1 MLEVRDD
8 PSAGYVACQVWA
20 DDTAGYEPI
29 NVDVGVK
36 KGVVITGKV
45 IDRASGKPVPGYVE
59 AAVLRGNPFAPAYP
73 TFNDTGLVRGRQTI
87 EEGVFRV
94 VAIPGPV
101 LLMGGPDTRR
111 SPGGFLNEMR
121 YKQPVA
127 DAKYPQY
134 FQEMPDH
141 TMYYGHG
148 ESGSLHGNFC
158 KVLELK
164 PGSAEVH
171 QDIVLERADAVA
183 VKIQDAEGRPL
194 RGVWV
199 TGLHPKPWMPALRI
213 EDDSCS
219 AYEVKADKPRLLIF
233 YQPEKKLVGTRTLQG
248 DEKQPIV
255 VKLGPTGAIEGRLL
269 DRDGKPLARMMV
281 QILYR
286 ERDAQQVHRVISEAQ
301 EVVTDTSGAFRFE
314 GLIPNR
320 KFTIYSLQHG
330 KTLLEDGS
338 KPRDFILH
346 TVKPGEALHLG
357 AIKLKT
363 VSDQA
368 GE

>member
-8 PSAGYVACQVWA
+8 PSAGYMGCQVWA

-29 NVDVGVK
+29 TVDIGVK

-45 IDRASGKPVPGYVE
+45 IDKATGKPVPGFAE
-59 AAVLRGNPFAPAYP
+59 AAVLRDNPFAPAYRM
-73 TFNDTGLVRGRQTI
+73 FNLTGLFRPVQTT

-101 LLMGGPDTRR
+101 ELMGGPDIRR
-111 SPGGFLNEMR
+111 LPGGLLDAMP

-134 FQEMPDH
+134 FLKMADN
-141 TMYYGHG
+141 TMYYGYG
-148 ESGSLHGNFC
+148 ESDSLQGNFC

-164 PGSAEVH
+164 PGIAEVH
-171 QDIVLERADAVA
+171 QDIVLERADALA
-183 VKIQDAEGRPL
+183 VKIQDAEGCPL
-194 RGVWV
+194 RGVWA
-199 TGLHPKPWMPALRI
+199 TGLHPKPWMSPLRI

-219 AYEVKADKPRLLIF
+219 AYEVKADRPRLLIF
-233 YQPEKKLVGTRTLQG
+233 YHAEKKLAGTLTLKG
-248 DEKQPIV
+248 TEKQPIV
-255 VKLGPTGAIEGRLL
+255 VELGPTGAIEGRLL
-269 DRDGKPLARMMV
+269 DRDGKPLARIMV

-286 ERDAQQVHRVISEAQ
+286 DRAAQQVHRVISEAQ
-301 EVVTDTSGAFRFE
+301 EVVTDTTGAFRFD
-314 GLIPNR
+314 GLIPNL
-320 KFTIYSLQHG
+320 KFAIYSLQHG

-338 KPRDFILH
+338 KPRDPVLH
-346 TVKPGEALHLG
+346 TVKPGEIYDLG
-357 AIKLKT
+357 TIKLKP
-363 VSDQA
+363 VPDRA